1 MKAIVRAMFE
11 KHIVRK
17 TWGSDYYLVQIRYNR
32 NMTPEE
38 GAEKLNAF
46 RDWRKAN
53 PNTPTSE
60 YHDKAQD
67 FLGDN
72 PFPLILQKLYGL
84 KFTYDRENHF
94 YCRYVKGDEE
104 EVQKVV
110 TFCENVKSIF
120 EWPEVVGALFRTWK
134 LTWRPSILWRMF
146 RLALNNKQFDDVY
159 DFCCENVNVHCVD
172 GASLYH
178 SDLKND
184 LGIGDVPTM
193 K

>member
-1 MKAIVRAMFE
+1 MIRAMFE
-11 KHIVRK
+11 KYVVRK

-38 GAEKLNAF
+38 GAKKLDAF

-53 PNTPTSE
+53 PNTPMSE
-60 YHDKAQD
+60 YHDKTED

-72 PFPLILQKLYGL
+72 PFPPILQKLYGL
-84 KFTYDRENHF
+84 KFAYDRENHF

-110 TFCENVKSIF
+110 RFCEQIKAIF
-120 EWPEVVGALFRTWK
+120 EWPEVIGALFRTAK
-134 LTWRPSILWRMF
+134 LTRRPTILWRMF
-146 RLALNNKQFDDVY
+146 LLTLCNKDFDDVY
-159 DFCCENVNVHCVD
+159 DFCCQNVNVHCVD